1 MFALFCYIDFKCCA
15 LVCGHCLAES
25 LETMMTHDKSVLKD
39 KVENYFENFVEIGQD
54 DFSHPSHMSMIAY
67 ETDNK

>member
-1 MFALFCYIDFKCCA
+1 M
-15 LVCGHCLAES
+15 CGHYLTES
-25 LETMMTHDKSVLKD
+25 LETMMAHDKSVPKD

-54 DFSHPSHMSMIAY
+54 DFSHLSHMSMIAY